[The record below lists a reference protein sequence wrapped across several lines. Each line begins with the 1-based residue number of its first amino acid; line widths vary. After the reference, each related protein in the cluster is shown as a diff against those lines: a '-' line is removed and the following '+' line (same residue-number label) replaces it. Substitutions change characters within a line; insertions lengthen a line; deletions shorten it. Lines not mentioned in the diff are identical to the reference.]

1 MTLRLLYIT
10 VVEMTFLNC
19 IHLGVSLC
27 MVLEKSC
34 SDLPSLCER
43 PFVPKLM
50 VVARVVLL
58 FCTVKHE
65 RLPVVKVKKLNKLTM
80 FHRVKHKILWYMSN
94 VDSNNTLCPKKD
106 PRHFQL

>member
-34 SDLPSLCER
+34 SDLPSLGEQ

-50 VVARVVLL
+50 VS
-58 FCTVKHE
+58 TVKHE